1 MTKNGKFFFVFG
13 IVLTIKKISIRI
25 LKQSLWI
32 TPMSKKVQVSF
43 SDSQMAVL
51 EYLKGEFGETDA
63 EVVRNIVLAW
73 LSEKSFITTIA
84 KQKLSTQVQEKQNE
98 KI

>member
-1 MTKNGKFFFVFG
+1 
-13 IVLTIKKISIRI
+13 
-25 LKQSLWI
+25 
-32 TPMSKKVQVSF
+32 MSKKVQVSF

-84 KQKLSTQVQEKQNE
+84 KQKISNQVQEKAE
-98 KI
+98 

>member
-1 MTKNGKFFFVFG
+1 
-13 IVLTIKKISIRI
+13 
-25 LKQSLWI
+25 
-32 TPMSKKVQVSF
+32 MSKKVQVSF
-43 SDSQMAVL
+43 SDSQMVIL

-84 KQKLSTQVQEKQNE
+84 KQKITPTLQENIE
-98 KI
+98 

>member
-1 MTKNGKFFFVFG
+1 
-13 IVLTIKKISIRI
+13 
-25 LKQSLWI
+25 
-32 TPMSKKVQVSF
+32 MSKKVQVSF

-84 KQKLSTQVQEKQNE
+84 KQKIPNQVQENAE
-98 KI
+98 

>member
-1 MTKNGKFFFVFG
+1 
-13 IVLTIKKISIRI
+13 
-25 LKQSLWI
+25 
-32 TPMSKKVQVSF
+32 MSKKVQVSF

-84 KQKLSTQVQEKQNE
+84 KQKIPNQVQEKAE
-98 KI
+98 

>member
-1 MTKNGKFFFVFG
+1 
-13 IVLTIKKISIRI
+13 
-25 LKQSLWI
+25 
-32 TPMSKKVQVSF
+32 MSKKVQVSF

-73 LSEKSFITTIA
+73 LSEKGFITTIA
-84 KQKLSTQVQEKQNE
+84 KQKISNQMQDITE
-98 KI
+98 